1 MWPVCPDC
9 HWLAARPVDAGTGQ
23 AYRTDMVSDR
33 FRRRT
38 IALIAA
44 YAVALQALFLA
55 FVPLAPAGLD
65 FSIAA
70 ICSQDGADGTGH
82 SPAHDLPCAAMCAAL
97 GHGVAGPPPPD
108 VSALPALFWT
118 LQTVVPAVRWTLSHI
133 ARTEPHAP
141 RGPPLA

>member
-1 MWPVCPDC
+1 
-9 HWLAARPVDAGTGQ
+9 
-23 AYRTDMVSDR
+23 MVSDR

-55 FVPLAPAGLD
+55 FVPPAAVVSAD
-65 FSIAA
+65 SFAA
-70 ICSQDGADGTGH
+70 LCSHDGVDGTGH

-97 GHGVAGPPPPD
+97 GQGVTGPLPPG
-108 VSALPALFWT
+108 VSVLAARFS
-118 LQTVVPAVRWTLSHI
+118 VFHAAVPPYQWTLSRI